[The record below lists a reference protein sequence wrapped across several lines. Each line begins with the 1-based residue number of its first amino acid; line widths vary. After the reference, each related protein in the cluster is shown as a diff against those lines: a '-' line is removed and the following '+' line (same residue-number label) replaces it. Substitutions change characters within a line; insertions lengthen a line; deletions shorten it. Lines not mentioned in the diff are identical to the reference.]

1 MILPYL
7 IRPTQDTRITDG
19 LTTCPQ
25 CGGKIYGHGT
35 RPRQG
40 IATDGVKQGHRV
52 RRFCCTECG
61 TSFTRLPD
69 FLLPS
74 KHYVAS
80 EIEGVLRYLL
90 NGGKLSKS
98 SSVADE
104 RTQQRWWN
112 EFSSKMQQWAGVLES
127 RAYELLNRVP
137 NPLHHSHLLK
147 RLEETL
153 SQLPALPSWW
163 TVMTKTL
170 WWLKTSHPLCLGR
183 PP

>member
-7 IRPTQDTRITDG
+7 IRPTQDTPITDG

-25 CGGKIYGHGT
+25 CGGKVDGHGT

-40 IATDGVKQGHRV
+40 IVAGVKQGHKV

-61 TSFTRLPD
+61 KTFTRLPD
-69 FLLPS
+69 FLLPF
-74 KHYVAS
+74 KRHVAP
-80 EIEGVLRYLL
+80 EIEGVLRHLL
-90 NGGKLSKS
+90 DGGKLSEAPS
-98 SSVADE
+98 LADE
-104 RTQQRWWN
+104 RTMRRWWN
-112 EFSSKMQQWAGVLES
+112 EFSSKMQQWAGLLES
-127 RAYELLNRVP
+127 KAYELLNRAP
-137 NPLHHSHLLK
+137 GLLRYSHPLK

-163 TVMTKTL
+163 TVMVKTL